1 MQKEFYCN
9 DYVTFINSEFTSIG
23 FINGITKYPF
33 HYVYHIEDS
42 FINNR
47 LVLAFE
53 HPRYLKFSWQ
63 FVEVVYKCQTKWAA
77 KLWWTEIKQVSALQ
91 WPWLLVEPD
100 DENLLVHNKGFKH
113 ILYILVN
120 KRNDTKIFFKYI
132 FMLKLK
138 QLFII
143 IYVNVCVKRVYL
155 SQNKQ

>member
-63 FVEVVYKCQTKWAA
+63 FAA
-77 KLWWTEIKQVSALQ
+77 GHLPVWSQFIRFYEQPRSL
-91 WPWLLVEPD
+91 